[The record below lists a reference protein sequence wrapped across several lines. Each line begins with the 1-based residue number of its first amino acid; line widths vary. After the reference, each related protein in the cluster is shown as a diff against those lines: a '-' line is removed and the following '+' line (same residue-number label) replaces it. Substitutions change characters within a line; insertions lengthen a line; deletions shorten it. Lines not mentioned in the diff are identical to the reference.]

1 MTIEPE
7 VALRAMLRAMKTPM
21 DLPEYPALAVRGV
34 GRANDSEAEEIRA
47 LLRLPP
53 LSFYGELEDRSLQRL
68 RCMMGTKSGG
78 QNLARST

>member
-21 DLPEYPALAVRGV
+21 DLPEYPAGPLAVSGV
-34 GRANDSEAEEIRA
+34 GRASDSEAEEIRA

-53 LSFYGELEDRSLQRL
+53 LPFYGELEDQSLQRL
-68 RCMMGTKSGG
+68 RWMMGTKSGG
-78 QNLARST
+78 HE